1 MQGVSHF
8 LIGAAPPR
16 RLVGIAELEPT
27 KDVLLNKFLMLPN
40 DCKAL
45 MSAQFAFGSSMAG

>member
-8 LIGAAPPR
+8 LIGAAPLR